1 MANVDLKVSG
11 MTCMHCEMHVKEE
24 LSALD
29 GVNNVAVELNP
40 GAESVVHVGL
50 ENGATVSDAALREA
64 VDEAGGYTVES
75 IVR

>member
-1 MANVDLKVSG
+1 MANSVELKVSG

-29 GVNNVAVELNP
+29 GVNSVDVELKP
-40 GAESVVHVGL
+40 GEQSTVRVGL
-50 ENGATVSDAALREA
+50 DADVSDDALREA